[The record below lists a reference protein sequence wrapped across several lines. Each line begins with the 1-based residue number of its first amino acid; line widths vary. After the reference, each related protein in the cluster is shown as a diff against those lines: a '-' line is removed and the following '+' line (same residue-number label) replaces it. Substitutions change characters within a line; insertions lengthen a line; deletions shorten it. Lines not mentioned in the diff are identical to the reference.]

1 MTKILLSF
9 FLCIIFSTPGYNQD
23 SKGISGIYFL
33 RDVKDVSSAFNL
45 KANYSFTFFYTIGN
59 LTRTGSGR
67 WSLENNSIIFS
78 GRQQPPRPFKLFQG
92 KKVNDNYITIQFTD
106 ENPDYIKD
114 IQCILFTARGRQS
127 IFTNKDGIAKF
138 TKQEI
143 DSIQVSSP
151 LFPDKPYTFIPL
163 NKIQNSFEFEFEKW
177 IPEVFFNDF
186 ILSYAGNTLF
196 GKHPVIAGN
205 SFRYVKGN

>member
-1 MTKILLSF
+1 MMKLLLP
-9 FLCIIFSTPGYNQD
+9 FLLCFVFYSPGYNQD
-23 SKGISGIYFL
+23 SKEISGIYFL
-33 RDVKDVSSAFNL
+33 QDVKDVSSAFNL
-45 KANYSFTFFYTIGN
+45 KPNYSFTFFYTKGS

-67 WSLENNSIIFS
+67 WSLENNSIIFT

-92 KKVNDNYITIQFTD
+92 RKVNDNYITIQFTD
-106 ENPDYIKD
+106 ENPYYIKD
-114 IQCILFTARGRQS
+114 IQCILYTARGIQR

-143 DSIQVSSP
+143 DSIQISSP

-186 ILSYAGNTLF
+186 ILAYAGNTLF
-196 GKHPVIAGN
+196 GKNPVIAGN